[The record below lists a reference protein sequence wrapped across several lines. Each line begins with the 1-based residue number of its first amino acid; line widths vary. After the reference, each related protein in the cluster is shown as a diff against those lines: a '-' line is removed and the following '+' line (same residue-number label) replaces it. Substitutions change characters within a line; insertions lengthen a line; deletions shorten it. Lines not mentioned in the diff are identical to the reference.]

1 MTMVQQRTQMPS
13 PTPNADGQLKFL
25 HKIQRLLE
33 SGRFTSTYKFA
44 LLIALT
50 NVAVE
55 HGNDSSAPLTV
66 DLTDIAREFL
76 GLYWPQ
82 ARPYQQLG
90 VQLSQNSNALKPA
103 TILTLLGKEAAAG
116 KSDFARLRQYTG
128 ARDKLVTAAR
138 ELIVRMP
145 LGRLQQ
151 FETVND
157 KSYSHDHFLYDFPAD
172 AATQR
177 ALRTITLKPGVG
189 ACLRSLRGVIIALVQ
204 ARWARWVRENNPALG
219 RDRNLEAFM
228 FGQDRVALAQLAPKL
243 YEVQNGRC
251 FYTQNRLDGIK
262 GAEVDHFI
270 AWARYPSN
278 DPLNLVLA
286 SRAAN
291 NDKRDHIASTRH
303 LSAWLARN
311 TPHSQDLTNS
321 HSQEALESSASVAIA
336 HWAYSAAADVGS
348 PAWDGPKRFVEL
360 GDEWRQLLAG

>member
-1 MTMVQQRTQMPS
+1 MPAL
-13 PTPNADGQLKFL
+13 TPNADDQLKFL

-55 HGNDSSAPLTV
+55 HGNNSSAALTI
-66 DLTDIAREFL
+66 DLEDTAREFL
-76 GLYWPQ
+76 ALYWPQ
-82 ARPYQQLG
+82 ARPYQHLG

-103 TILTLLGKEAAAG
+103 TILTLLGKDVASG
-116 KSDFARLRQYTG
+116 KSAFARLRQNTA

-145 LGRLQQ
+145 LSRLQQ
-151 FETVND
+151 FETMND

-172 AATQR
+172 AGALR

-243 YEVQNGRC
+243 YEVQDGRC
-251 FYTQNRLDGIK
+251 FYTQKRLDGTK

-286 SRAAN
+286 SRVAN

-311 TPHSQDLTNS
+311 TRHAQDLTNS

-360 GDEWRQLLAG
+360 GDEWRQLLTG

>member
-1 MTMVQQRTQMPS
+1 MTDST
-13 PTPNADGQLKFL
+13 PTADDQLKFL

-50 NVAVE
+50 NVAVAN
-55 HGNDSSAPLTV
+55 GNESSATLII
-66 DLTDIAREFL
+66 DLEDVAREFL
-76 GLYWPQ
+76 MLYWPQ
-82 ARPYQQLG
+82 AKPYQHLR

-103 TILTLLGKEAAAG
+103 TILTLLGKEVASG
-116 KSDFARLRQYTG
+116 KSDLARLRRNTG

-138 ELIVRMP
+138 DLIVRMP

-151 FETVND
+151 FETVSD
-157 KSYSHDHFLYDFPAD
+157 KSVSRDQFMYEFPAESG
-172 AATQR
+172 AQR
-177 ALRTITLKPGVG
+177 ALRTITLKSDVG

-204 ARWARWVRENNPALG
+204 ARWVRWVRENNPALG

-243 YEVQNGRC
+243 YELQDGRC
-251 FYTQNRLDGIK
+251 FYTQKRLDGIK
-262 GAEVDHFI
+262 GAEVDHYI

-291 NDKRDHIASTRH
+291 NDKRDHIPSTRH
-303 LSAWLARN
+303 LSVWLARN
-311 TPHSQDLTNS
+311 MRHAQDLTNS
-321 HSQEALESSASVAIA
+321 DYGEGLESSASVAIA
-336 HWAYSAAADVGS
+336 HWAYRAAAAVGS
-348 PAWDGPKRFVEL
+348 PAWDAPKQFVEI
-360 GDEWRQLLAG
+360 GDEWVRLLTG